1 MISILIPIYNSNAF
15 PLVFELQ
22 KQFQKTGVVYEIL
35 CQDDASKSQLN
46 EYNEEINLLP
56 NCSFVSLKKNV
67 AHRENRNLLAEKSKY
82 NWLLFIDGDSKII
95 SKNYISNYVNAI
107 SLDYDIVYGGRI
119 HPEKCPSK
127 LQKLRWKYGKFT
139 EDKTASER
147 KKNKFRNLLFNN
159 TLIKKQYFNK
169 VKFDKEN
176 ILYGHDDTQ
185 LSYQLSLLNAT
196 VLHIDNQIEHK
207 DIDTNIEFLNKMNES
222 ILSLLRIYKSNKIP
236 SNYVAILKLF
246 TLLKKYKISNLIA
259 FAFKITKPLIEK
271 QLTSNNPSLFIFGIY
286 RVGLI
291 CSIKP

>member
-22 KQFQKTGVVYEIL
+22 KQFQKTGIAYEIL
-35 CQDDASKSQLN
+35 CQDDASKSPLN
-46 EYNEEINLLP
+46 INNEKINSLP
-56 NCSFVSLKKNV
+56 NCSFISLKENV

-95 SKNYISNYVNAI
+95 SENYISNYLNDI
-107 SLDYDIVYGGRI
+107 SLGNDIIYGGRI
-119 HPEKCPSK
+119 HSEKCPSK
-127 LQKLRWKYGKFT
+127 AQTLRWKYGKFT
-139 EDKTASER
+139 EDKLALAREKS
-147 KKNKFRNLLFNN
+147 KFTNLLFNN
-159 TLIKKQYFNK
+159 TLIKKECFNK

-176 ILYGHDDTQ
+176 KLYGHDDTQ

-207 DIDTNIEFLNKMNES
+207 DIDTNIEFVNKMKES

-236 SNYVAILKLF
+236 SNYVTILKF
-246 TLLKKYKISNLIA
+246 YTILKKYKISYLIG
-259 FAFKITKPLIEK
+259 FFFKIIKPIIEK
-271 QLTSNNPSLFIFGIY
+271 QLTSNNPSLLLFGIY

-291 CSIKP
+291 CSIRT